1 LLKHTEEERPMSA
14 HDELPLRSPYESMSI
29 EELARLKGVKPV
41 TSLADM
47 ACEGIFESD
56 EEMEEFIAYTYRCRR
71 EGLA

>member
-1 LLKHTEEERPMSA
+1 MST

-29 EELARLKGVKPV
+29 EELARARGVKPV

-47 ACEGIFESD
+47 ACDVFESD
-56 EEMEEFIAYTYRCRR
+56 EEMEEFIAFTYRCRR

>member
-1 LLKHTEEERPMSA
+1 MSA
-14 HDELPLRSPYESMSI
+14 KDELPLRSAYESLSI

-47 ACEGIFESD
+47 ACDVFASD
-56 EEMEEFIAYTYRCRR
+56 EEMEEFIAFTYKCRR